1 MEFLLLAL
9 GGGAL
14 ALSRSKSLKQVDQ
27 MVSQA
32 SKAAGGKSVY
42 QIMNESLTKR
52 GNFILRFFGCL
63 KVSYRIGGRLQGQD
77 GQGRSFEDTWRR
89 PGRRRQ
95 VNLPGASLTNDCQS
109 SRQGRLAI
117 HCREGERGERV
128 DDGKG
133 QVEHV
138 RQIILFNLFIH

>member
-52 GNFILRFFGCL
+52 GKPILRFF
-63 KVSYRIGGRLQGQD
+63 V
-77 GQGRSFEDTWRR
+77 
-89 PGRRRQ
+89 
-95 VNLPGASLTNDCQS
+95 
-109 SRQGRLAI
+109 
-117 HCREGERGERV
+117 
-128 DDGKG
+128 
-133 QVEHV
+133 
-138 RQIILFNLFIH
+138 

>member
-1 MEFLLLAL
+1 MGTHPIFESDFDCLTDKKMEFLLLAL

-52 GNFILRFFGCL
+52 ELAGGFKDKMDKAEASKILGVALDADDKLISQAHRSLMIANHPDKGGSPFIAE
-63 KVSYRIGGRLQGQD
+63 KVNEAKELMTGK
-77 GQGRSFEDTWRR
+77 
-89 PGRRRQ
+89 
-95 VNLPGASLTNDCQS
+95 AKS
-109 SRQGRLAI
+109 SMF
-117 HCREGERGERV
+117 
-128 DDGKG
+128 D
-133 QVEHV
+133 
-138 RQIILFNLFIH
+138 